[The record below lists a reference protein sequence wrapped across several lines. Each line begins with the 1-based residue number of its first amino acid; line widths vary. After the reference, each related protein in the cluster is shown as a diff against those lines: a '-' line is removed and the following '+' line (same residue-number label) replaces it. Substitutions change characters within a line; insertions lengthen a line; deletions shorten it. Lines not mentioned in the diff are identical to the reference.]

1 MSILIDNRAL
11 TQAKGHIAGTHR
23 TRAPA
28 DTFAAYSRWMP
39 HFGITRLA
47 NVTGLD
53 RIGLPVYVA
62 IRPNARSLAGPA
74 PASSTTGSCRPCTT
88 PTTRS
93 GCSS

>member
-62 IRPNARSLAGPA
+62 IRPNARSLA
-74 PASSTTGSCRPCTT
+74 RPRARALIRC
-88 PTTRS
+88 PPRS
-93 GCSS
+93 PR